1 MTKLIVNADDFGYC
15 KAVNYGI
22 ISAYKEGVVKSTTVM
37 ANMPGFEHAMKFLK
51 ENPGLA
57 CGVHMTISC
66 NRPVLPNLESLVD
79 ENGRFFRRITND
91 VIDKMNLDE
100 IYEELCAQIEKV
112 KKYTEISHL
121 DSHHHVHTLKKLQP
135 VIERIVEKYKLP
147 IRGGFEYNLEYSK
160 IVPMLDTFYSDNVE
174 IDYFKKNINTLKEY
188 DILDIMTHPAYLDA
202 YILNSTSYAMQRT
215 KEHEIL
221 TSEEVK
227 KYLNDNFELSSYRDI

>member
-37 ANMPGFEHAMKFLK
+37 ANMPGFEHAMKLLK

-79 ENGRFFRRITND
+79 GNGRFFRRITND

-135 VIERIVEKYKLP
+135 VIERIIEKYKLP

-160 IVPMLDTFYSDNVE
+160 VVPMLDTFYSDNVE

-188 DILDIMTHPAYLDA
+188 DALDIMTHPAYLDA

>member
-37 ANMPGFEHAMKFLK
+37 ANMPGFEHAMKLLK

-66 NRPVLPNLESLVD
+66 NKPVLSNLESLVD
-79 ENGRFFRRITND
+79 ENGKFLKRITND

-112 KKYTEISHL
+112 KRYTEISHL

-135 VIERIVEKYKLP
+135 VIERIIEKYNLP

-160 IVPMLDTFYSDNVE
+160 VVPMLDTFYSDNVE
-174 IDYFKKNINTLKEY
+174 IDYFRKNINTLKKY

-202 YILNSTSYAMQRT
+202 YILSSTSYAMQRT
-215 KEHEIL
+215 REHEIL